1 MNEDSEAVE
10 KRVVTSLL
18 APESTQDVRESRP
31 RILRVFST
39 HPLLSRLLTLVV
51 APILIA
57 VTGSI
62 FYLRGSLPTDENTA
76 RVVTLDRGISLTRDD
91 HGVVSIKASR
101 DADVFFALGV
111 AQAQDRLWQLEL
123 QRRIA
128 GGRLSEVFGRATIHE
143 DVWMRTL
150 GLYTSA
156 RESWAAL
163 SPDAQ
168 VSLTSFADGVNAWLN
183 SHPVLPPEFIAL
195 GISPEPWTPL
205 DSLAW
210 AKVFALTLSGNVWNE
225 FTNSAASQM
234 LKPQQMKEI
243 LNVSV
248 DDQQLLGKASSS
260 GLRQVARIAYLHSGF
275 FDVAR
280 IGGSVVGS
288 NGWVI
293 SPSLTEDGNAI
304 LANDTHQPLQQPSP
318 WYVASLRGDKLDVA
332 GMMLV
337 GLPIVMFG
345 HNAHIVWG
353 GTAMRADVQDLL
365 LEQQRPNHPDEYL
378 SHGTWKRLESR
389 TELINVKADF
399 PALLREKIEPLR
411 LMVRRSENGVIVSD
425 VLDGIRSLVALKWT
439 TLEGPDRSYESFF
452 RANYAQDRHQF
463 DEAFRFYVAPT
474 LNMIFADDQKNIGSI
489 GIGAIPI
496 RSRGD
501 GQMPAPAWTGEY
513 RWTGVIPYDS
523 MPRKLNPEEGFI
535 VSANTKIVA
544 DDYPY
549 FISNDWAPLDRFNR
563 INQLL
568 KEAVRSH
575 CKLTVS
581 DMMMMQGD
589 EMDLGASRLRQYLK
603 GLEFEGERRRRAVD
617 AVARW
622 DGSMAADS
630 NGAAVF
636 FVWAK
641 YLREIVF
648 GERIAV
654 NWNDPYLAGEWN
666 RIVLGTSYDQILFAL
681 NKSPN
686 DWCDSTGDR
695 SCATLA
701 RRALDKALAE
711 LTKLEGG
718 DMEAWRWGKIHS
730 TVYHHRPFS
739 ALGVLAQ
746 LFERRIP
753 NGGSSDTVNMAS
765 AEYKEGVGYEQTI
778 GPGFRQIMQIGIGGT
793 FGHYFMNS
801 TGQSGNPLSEH
812 YDDMITAF
820 RDVEYLRMPAVQ
832 PPGPHPPGRS
842 GGS

>member
-1 MNEDSEAVE
+1 LKGIEDNEAVE
-10 KRVVTSLL
+10 KRAVTSLL
-18 APESTQDVRESRP
+18 APESTQDASESRP

-39 HPLLSRLLTLVV
+39 HPLLSRLLALVV

-57 VTGSI
+57 VTASVI
-62 FYLRGSLPTDENTA
+62 YLRSSLPTNENTA
-76 RVVTLDRGISLTRDD
+76 RVVTLGRGISLTRDD

-123 QRRIA
+123 ERRIA

-143 DVWMRTL
+143 DMWMRTL

-168 VSLTSFADGVNAWLN
+168 ASLTSFAEGVNAWLK
-183 SHPVLPPEFIAL
+183 SDPVLPPEFIAL
-195 GISPEPWTPL
+195 GISPQPWTPL

-225 FTNSAASQM
+225 FTNSAAAQM
-234 LKPQQMKEI
+234 LTAQQMKEI
-243 LNVSV
+243 LSVSV
-248 DDQQLLGKASSS
+248 DDQQLLGKANSSR
-260 GLRQVARIAYLHSGF
+260 LRKVARIAYLSSGF
-275 FDVAR
+275 FDTAR

-304 LANDTHQPLQQPSP
+304 LANDTHQALQQPSP
-318 WYVASLRGDKLDVA
+318 WYVASLRGDKLEVA

-337 GLPIVMFG
+337 GLPIVIFG
-345 HNAHIVWG
+345 HNTHIAWG
-353 GTAMRADVQDLL
+353 GTAMRADVQDLF
-365 LEQQRPNHPDEYL
+365 LEQQRPDHPDEYL

-389 TELINVKADF
+389 PELINVKADF
-399 PALLREKIEPLR
+399 PAPLRAKIEPLR

-425 VLDGIRSLVALKWT
+425 VLSGIKSLVALKWT

-463 DEAFRFYVAPT
+463 DEAFRFYVAPA
-474 LNMIFADDQKNIGSI
+474 LNLIFADDQKNIGSI

-496 RSRGD
+496 RSRGN

-513 RWTGVIPYDS
+513 GWTGMIPYDS
-523 MPRKLNPEEGFI
+523 MPRSLNPAEGFI
-535 VSANTKIVA
+535 VSANTKMVA
-544 DDYPY
+544 GDYPY
-549 FISNDWAPLDRFNR
+549 FISNDWAPPDRFNR
-563 INQLL
+563 IHQLL
-568 KEAVRSH
+568 QEAAGSH
-575 CKLTVS
+575 RKLTVS
-581 DMMMMQGD
+581 YMMRIQGD
-589 EMDLGASRLRQYLK
+589 EMDLGASRLHQYLK
-603 GLEFEGERRRRAVD
+603 GLEFEGERRRRAVA
-617 AVARW
+617 AVAGW

-648 GERIAV
+648 GEKVAV
-654 NWNDPYLAGEWN
+654 NWNDPDLAAEWN

-681 NKSPN
+681 TKSPN
-686 DWCDSTGDR
+686 GWCDSTQER

-701 RRALDKALAE
+701 RRALDKAIAE
-711 LTKLEGG
+711 LTKLEGA
-718 DMEAWRWGKIHS
+718 DMGAWRWGKIHS
-730 TVYHHRPFS
+730 TVYQHRPFS
-739 ALGVLAQ
+739 ALGVVAR

-753 NGGSSDTVNMAS
+753 NGGSSSTVNVAS
-765 AEYKEGVGYEQTI
+765 AEYKEGVGYEQTF
-778 GPGFRQIMQIGIGGT
+778 GPGFRQIMQIGSGGT
-793 FGHYFMNS
+793 FVHYFMNS

-812 YDDMITAF
+812 YDDMMTAF
-820 RDVEYLRMPAVQ
+820 RDVKYLRLPAA
-832 PPGPHPPGRS
+832 HPPGQS
-842 GGS
+842 GGR